1 MHKLFLVLF
10 FLIFSGCSTQKNR
23 ASYGAL
29 LEEFKYPFEVKYFAF
44 TSQNQTLKMAYMDLM
59 PATEK
64 ENAKTVVLLH
74 GKNFSGYY
82 WERVAKE
89 LLQLNYR
96 VIIPDQ
102 IGFGKSSKP
111 NSYQHS
117 FGQFSINTNKLL
129 DSLGV
134 SNYELVGHSM
144 GGMLAITNA
153 YLNPRKV
160 SKLILIN
167 PIGLENYLDY
177 SKFKDPDFFFEREKA
192 KTPQK
197 IRAYQKKELL

>member
-1 MHKLFLVLF
+1 
-10 FLIFSGCSTQKNR
+10 
-23 ASYGAL
+23 
-29 LEEFKYPFEVKYFAF
+29 
-44 TSQNQTLKMAYMDLM
+44 MDLM